1 MRIAVSGKLFDCCV
15 EGFIAQFVNIYAI
28 LRSQA
33 FTTSGAATYKSPPRR
48 IAIMIKPV
56 KKGA

>member
-1 MRIAVSGKLFDCCV
+1 MLLN
-15 EGFIAQFVNIYAI
+15 GFIAQFVNIYAI

-33 FTTSGAATYKSPPRR
+33 FTTSGAVTYKSPPRM
-48 IAIMIKPV
+48 IAITIKPV